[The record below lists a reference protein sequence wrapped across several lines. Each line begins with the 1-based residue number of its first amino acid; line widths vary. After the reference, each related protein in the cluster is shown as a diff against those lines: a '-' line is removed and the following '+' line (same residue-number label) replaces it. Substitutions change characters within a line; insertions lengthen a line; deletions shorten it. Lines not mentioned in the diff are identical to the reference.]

1 MTTVP
6 LYSETRELWALV
18 STGVPAGQGLRG
30 EWRGRIL
37 RDPSGGGFRLR
48 RRAWRRRPAIDEPV
62 EVRRF
67 RLICEA
73 FVDEGRPSPQIRFR
87 TVWVPEA
94 AT

>member
-1 MTTVP
+1 MTAVP
-6 LYSETRELWALV
+6 LYSETRERWALV
-18 STGVPAGQGLRG
+18 STGVPAGHGLRG

-37 RDPSGGGFRLR
+37 QDPSGGGFHLR
-48 RRAWRRRPAIDEPV
+48 RRASRHRPAIDEPV

-73 FVDEGRPSPQIRFR
+73 FVDEDRPSPRIRIR
-87 TVWVPEA
+87 TVWVPET